1 MRSIARFALAML
13 LVAALAPAP
22 PAPAGEFTLLDY
34 HTLTDW
40 LPETPGVSAGAVG
53 GFINPAAWTTLQE
66 TRPELALWWD
76 DRSPD
81 DSGLGN
87 WGFAMSGPT
96 GFGVNTREVE
106 IDGRIHRVTDYQWGL
121 SGGDRRGRLGVAYRW
136 RGDDGEALGRENSLV
151 VGVLSRPSR
160 YLSLGAVGNWST
172 ETRARQ
178 GVFDLGIRPLGDDR
192 LVFYGDYTLDTTDR
206 LEDGRWGAGALVRPV
221 RGLMLGVTARDVPE
235 TDDIRWTGNLGV
247 NLASVGLHWLPGFNA
262 DGDHEANT
270 WLIRSDTPSRD
281 FESAPSLNLLPSHA
295 VYASLSLENR
305 YLTYQRYQY
314 LDERRVAWLDL
325 SSWLD
330 AVEADPDI
338 AGVVL
343 NLTDFRARPSLA
355 WELRAR
361 LQRLRDQ
368 GKGVV
373 IHVGRVGMMEM
384 YLASVADHLSIDP
397 EGDLVLQGF
406 ASGRTYFADMLEKLG
421 LGYQELRYF
430 KYKSAAEGGSR
441 MDMSEGEREQRQRM
455 VDVIYEETRAAIC
468 AARGLTPERFDELA
482 DGRVGMAPADAL
494 ELGLVDAVGREA
506 DLKHWLRF
514 TRGAVTGQPA
524 ATARA
529 DAYPEEQW
537 GEPPH
542 IAVVYTVGACDMDT
556 GIKGRTTARYLDGL
570 LRDRD
575 VKAVVL
581 RVDSPGGDPLP
592 SDLVAGAV
600 RRLIAAGKPVIVS
613 QGDVAAS
620 GGYWLSMD
628 GDEVLTTPLTVTGSI
643 GVIAAWV
650 YDDTAGDK
658 VGLAYD
664 GVKRGAHADLMQ
676 PLRDPL
682 LGIAIPHRAM
692 DEQELELVRDYIM
705 EAYDGFVAKVAAGR
719 DLDEDRVRELAQGR
733 VWMGGDALERGLCD
747 GIGGLGDAIAA
758 ARVRAGIDA
767 GRHVTI
773 TEYPPRPLIDL
784 SGLLGGG
791 NPLLGFPFGLG
802 ARVEQALHRLAAV
815 VPALPGGGAPT
826 GDLPPAAA
834 LVGPQARLAADP
846 DSYDPATW
854 YLRSLD
860 GAMGR
865 PRVAVTPA
873 DLPAGWG
880 RPD

>member
-1 MRSIARFALAML
+1 MRSIARFAFAL
-13 LVAALAPAP
+13 LLAALLTPAP
-22 PAPAGEFTLLDY
+22 GAPAGEFTLLDY

-40 LPETPGVSAGAVG
+40 LPETPGASAGAVG
-53 GFINPAAWTTLQE
+53 GFINPAAWSTTPEQ
-66 TRPELALWWD
+66 RPEFALWWD

-87 WGFAMSGPT
+87 WGFAVAGDV
-96 GFGVNTREVE
+96 GFGVNTRQVE
-106 IDGRIHRVTDYQWGL
+106 LDGRVRRVTDYQWGL

-151 VGVLSRPSR
+151 VGLLSRPGR
-160 YLSLGAVGNWST
+160 FLSIGASGNWSV

-192 LVFYGDYTLDTTDR
+192 LTLYGDYTLDTTDK
-206 LEDGRWGAGALVRPV
+206 LDDGRWGAGALIRPV
-221 RGLMLGVTARDVPE
+221 RGLMLGVTAREAPE
-235 TDDIRWTGNLGV
+235 TDDIRWVGNLGV
-247 NLASVGLHWLPGFNA
+247 NLASVGFHWLPGFNA
-262 DGDHEANT
+262 DGDHDANT

-281 FESAPSLNLLPSHA
+281 LAAAENLNLLPQPN
-295 VYASLSLENR
+295 VYAAISLENK

-325 SSWLD
+325 SNWLD
-330 AVEADPDI
+330 TVSADPRID
-338 AGVVL
+338 GVAL

-361 LQRLRDQ
+361 LQGLRDQ
-368 GKGVV
+368 GKEVV

-384 YLASVADHLSIDP
+384 YLASVADRLSMDP

-406 ASGRTYFADMLEKLG
+406 ASGRTYFADMLDKLG

-455 VDVIYEETRAAIC
+455 VDVIYEQTRAAIC
-468 AARGLTPERFDELA
+468 EARGLTVEQFDELA
-482 DGRVGMAPADAL
+482 DGRVGMAPAEA
-494 ELGLVDAVGREA
+494 EKLGLVDAVGRDA
-506 DLKHWLRF
+506 DLKKWLRVE
-514 TRGAVTGQPA
+514 RGAITGQPA
-524 ATARA
+524 LAARA

-542 IAVVYTVGACDMDT
+542 IAVVYAVGACDMDT
-556 GIKGRTTARYLDGL
+556 GIKGRTTARYLEGL
-570 LRDRD
+570 VTNRD
-575 VKAVVL
+575 VRAVVL

-676 PLRDPL
+676 PVRDPL

-692 DEQELELVRDYIM
+692 DEQELDLVRDYIM

-719 DLDEDRVRELAQGR
+719 DLDEERVRELAQGR
-733 VWMGGDALERGLCD
+733 VWMGGDALEHGLCD
-747 GIGGLGDAIAA
+747 GFGGLGDAIAA
-758 ARVRAGIDA
+758 ARTRAGIDA
-767 GRHVTI
+767 GRHVTV

-791 NPLLGFPFGLG
+791 NPLSGFPFGLG
-802 ARVEQALHRLAAV
+802 ARVHRAVDRLAAMT
-815 VPALPGGGAPT
+815 PMLPGDEAAVAF
-826 GDLPPAAA
+826 LPSAAT
-834 LVGPQARLAADP
+834 LVGPDARLAADP
-846 DSYDPATW
+846 DSFDAATW

-865 PRVAVTPA
+865 PRMAVTPA